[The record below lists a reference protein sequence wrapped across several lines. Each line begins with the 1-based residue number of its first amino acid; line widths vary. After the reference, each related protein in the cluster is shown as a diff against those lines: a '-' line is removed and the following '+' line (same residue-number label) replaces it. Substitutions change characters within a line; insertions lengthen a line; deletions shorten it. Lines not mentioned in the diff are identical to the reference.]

1 MIILSDN
8 WHFHQL
14 YREYFKTLNI
24 FSLNG
29 NLFTVSCCINSSDI
43 KSRECVVSVLSIT
56 STFWNLESNQDEDEG
71 ADFER
76 KASNLDSIRALSK
89 TKGMGKSRVWKQPAT
104 PATNN
109 DLIGWENNS
118 SWWQTNH
125 KKTVK
130 MNPKRRVC
138 KIINFQKAG
147 VMLWQSTVL
156 RRLWHRITDVHSKM
170 QTSDQHQT

>member
-1 MIILSDN
+1 MIIFSDN

-43 KSRECVVSVLSIT
+43 KSRECVVSVISIT

-89 TKGMGKSRVWKQPAT
+89 TKGMGKSRVWKPPAT

-109 DLIGWENNS
+109 DLIGRENNS
-118 SWWQTNH
+118 SW
-125 KKTVK
+125 
-130 MNPKRRVC
+130 
-138 KIINFQKAG
+138 
-147 VMLWQSTVL
+147 
-156 RRLWHRITDVHSKM
+156 
-170 QTSDQHQT
+170 